1 MNKYIKYLLYVLEH
15 KKNVFKTCWSK
26 GLYLHSFTHDLSK
39 FRPSEFIPYARYF
52 YGNYPP
58 NALLKDIG
66 YKNIKT
72 KEKIKED
79 FDKAWELHYKRN
91 KHHPEHWVSK
101 DIPRKYIKQM
111 VCDLEAMSLKFG
123 GTAQEYYL
131 KNYNKWNITHETRL
145 RLERELDLIN
155 KYNGAVSEC
164 SPEVYMTIEELIEN
178 MEDHYNTY
186 GSIADETP
194 ENCLNNF
201 LKYACNKYS
210 INIYRLVKGE

>member
-1 MNKYIKYLLYVLEH
+1 
-15 KKNVFKTCWSK
+15 
-26 GLYLHSFTHDLSK
+26 
-39 FRPSEFIPYARYF
+39 
-52 YGNYPP
+52 
-58 NALLKDIG
+58 
-66 YKNIKT
+66 
-72 KEKIKED
+72 
-79 FDKAWELHYKRN
+79 
-91 KHHPEHWVSK
+91 
-101 DIPRKYIKQM
+101 M

-178 MEDHYNTY
+178 MEDHYNTH
-186 GSIADETP
+186 GSIADGNV

-201 LKYACNKYS
+201 LEYTCNKYNV
-210 INIYRLVKGE
+210 NIYRLVKGE